1 MEQQRR
7 VRRYPTARQKG
18 CEPIQ
23 MQSRELSQ
31 DNSGA
36 RSEAIVTSLFG
47 AKPTEPNNSTTLTV
61 AVLLKL
67 LARRI
72 FVSSREQGACF
83 ARAFS
88 RIRNRTLPSPDAGVW
103 TKGSDYRL
111 HGRTER
117 TATLRQNGRQ
127 ARRLRWPKPE
137 LCLALTVFAA
147 LAPVAYI
154 IYCVATIPLAGGLS
168 FQPSSGALVIE
179 ADDGRP
185 FATRGIF
192 KGEKISAER
201 VPPVLSRAVTAIED
215 RRFYQHSGVDLLA
228 TMRAMWHDLVGH
240 RLEGASTITQQLA
253 RNLYLSPERTLRR
266 KVQEAVIAV
275 WLEFHL
281 SKEETLARYLNTVYF
296 GDSAY
301 GADAAAKRY
310 FGKNAQE
317 LTLSEAAMLAGVIR
331 APSALEPKRHFDRAR
346 ERADVVLDAMVKNGA
361 ISQEQAAATRNQPA
375 ALRIPSGSP
384 PGSNYFIDTAAADVK
399 SLIGPNAEDLT
410 IRTTMNRQMQNI
422 AERVVAKHLAIA
434 GKVKNVHQAALVAM
448 TTDGAILA
456 MVGGRDYNESQ
467 FNRATQ
473 AQRQPGSLFKLF
485 VYLAAMRKGLT
496 PDTVMVDR
504 PVSIGDWEPENY
516 GDRYHGSVTLRT
528 AFAQSLNS
536 IAVQLAEAVGV
547 QTVIDTAKQ
556 LGIRSDLPA
565 VPSVALG
572 AGEITLLDM
581 TRAFA
586 AVASNA
592 TKVDAH
598 TIREIR
604 KSDQAIYTKP
614 AATPAPPGDPL
625 VHTEMIDLLSSVVR
639 DGTGRAARLD
649 GPVAGKTGTSQDY
662 RNAWFVGFTPDLVV
676 GVWVGNDDNA
686 PMNAV
691 TGGSLPAA
699 IWHDFVNDAKAVR
712 RPNSMPTT
720 ASGSISSTSSAA
732 VIRGSARVLDG
743 GALEVQGQ
751 IIQLA
756 GVDRDSSRYAYVLR
770 RVLRHREVTC
780 TPGDGGRY
788 NCRVGNLN
796 LSELVSPSGRVV
808 SNTDTGAEV
817 NFAEEQDGNA
827 RWRGRH
833 RIWPRRFFDW

>member
-1 MEQQRR
+1 MPR
-7 VRRYPTARQKG
+7 
-18 CEPIQ
+18 
-23 MQSRELSQ
+23 
-31 DNSGA
+31 
-36 RSEAIVTSLFG
+36 
-47 AKPTEPNNSTTLTV
+47 
-61 AVLLKL
+61 
-67 LARRI
+67 
-72 FVSSREQGACF
+72 
-83 ARAFS
+83 
-88 RIRNRTLPSPDAGVW
+88 
-103 TKGSDYRL
+103 
-111 HGRTER
+111 HGRH
-117 TATLRQNGRQ
+117 AW
-127 ARRLRWPKPE
+127 RLRWPKPG
-137 LCLALTVFAA
+137 LYVALAVFAA
-147 LAPVAYI
+147 LAPVAYA

-168 FQPSSGALVIE
+168 FQPWSGALVVE
-179 ADDGRP
+179 GDDGRP
-185 FATRGIF
+185 FAIRGIF
-192 KGEKISAER
+192 KGERILADR

-215 RRFYQHSGVDLLA
+215 RQFYQHVGVDLLA
-228 TMRAMWHDLVGH
+228 TMRAMWHDLAGR

-281 SKEETLARYLNTVYF
+281 TKEEILAQYLNTVYF

-301 GADAAAKRY
+301 GIDAAARRY
-310 FGKNAQE
+310 FGKSAQE
-317 LTLSEAAMLAGVIR
+317 LTLGEAAMLVGLIR
-331 APSALEPKRHFDRAR
+331 APSALEPKHHFDRAR
-346 ERADVVLDAMVKNGA
+346 ERADVVLEAMVKNGA
-361 ISQEQAAATRNQPA
+361 ISQEQAVEARKQPA
-375 ALRIPSGSP
+375 VLRIPSGSP
-384 PGSNYFIDTAAADVK
+384 PGSNYFMDTAAAEVK

-410 IRTTMNRQMQNI
+410 IRTTINRQMQNI

-434 GKVKNVHQAALVAM
+434 GKVKNVHQAALIAM
-448 TTDGAILA
+448 TPDGAILA

-547 QTVIDTAKQ
+547 QTVINIAKQ
-556 LGIRSDLPA
+556 VGIRSDLPA

-572 AGEITLLDM
+572 AGEVTLLDM

-592 TKVDAH
+592 TKVDAY

-604 KSDQAIYTKP
+604 KGDHAAYTK
-614 AATPAPPGDPL
+614 AALTPAPMGDPV
-625 VHTEMIDLLSSVVR
+625 VHKEMIDLLSNVVR
-639 DGTGRAARLD
+639 EGTGRAARLD
-649 GPVAGKTGTSQDY
+649 RPVAGKTGTSQEY

-686 PMNAV
+686 SMNGV

-699 IWHDFVNDAKAVR
+699 IWHDFVSDAEVTQ
-712 RPNSMPTT
+712 RPNSTLQT
-720 ASGSISSTSSAA
+720 AGGVLSSTSSLP
-732 VIRGSARVLDG
+732 VLRGRAKVLAG

-756 GVDRDSSRYAYVLR
+756 GVDGDSRYTFVLR
-770 RVLRHREVTC
+770 RMLRHREVTC
-780 TPGDGGRY
+780 TPGDGGHY
-788 NCRVGNLN
+788 ICRVGNLN
-796 LSELVSPSGRVV
+796 LSELVSPNERVV
-808 SNTDTGAEV
+808 SNTDTGAAA
-817 NFAEEQDGNA
+817 NFVEEQDGYV
-827 RWRGRH
+827 RGRH
-833 RIWPRRFFDW
+833 RFWLGRFFRW